1 MKNLA
6 VSLATLV
13 ALSLSVPAL
22 AQQKE
27 SDEKIAGRVVSQP
40 ARDVGIAK
48 TKIPPVLQRAADAT
62 YAPVSGCARIAAG
75 ISELS
80 EALGPDFGSGE
91 SSKRAGIAELGGSA
105 VVNSLIPFRGV
116 VREVSGAAGAQRRLE
131 QAISAGHARRG
142 YLRGLQSARG
152 CRR

>member
-1 MKNLA
+1 MPLIA
-6 VSLATLV
+6 GL
-13 ALSLSVPAL
+13 AL
-22 AQQKE
+22 AFSVTAHAQDAQK
-27 SDEKIAGRVVSQP
+27 DDTVDVAGRIASQP
-40 ARDVGIAK
+40 VRDVGIAK
-48 TKIPPVLQRAADAT
+48 TKIPPVLQRANENT
-62 YAPVSGCARIAAG
+62 YAPLKSCTQLSAG
-75 ISELS
+75 ITELNG
-80 EALGPDFGSGE
+80 ALGPDFGSGE
-91 SSKRAGIAELGGSA
+91 SAKRAGIAELGGSA